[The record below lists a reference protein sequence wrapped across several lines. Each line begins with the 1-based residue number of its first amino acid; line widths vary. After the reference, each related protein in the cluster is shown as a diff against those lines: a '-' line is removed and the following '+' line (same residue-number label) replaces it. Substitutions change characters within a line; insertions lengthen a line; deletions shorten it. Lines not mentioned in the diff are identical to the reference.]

1 MKNDYIKEKKK
12 QNSGAQQ
19 RECVLKKEGIFKVF
33 RQPPLPPP
41 PPPRSFHCFEFQD
54 LATCSIW

>member
-33 RQPPLPPP
+33 RQTTLPPP
-41 PPPRSFHCFEFQD
+41 PPPDTSTVLNFR
-54 LATCSIW
+54 T